1 MQISEDKIS
10 FVTANFVG
18 RALDYSLRPFNWG
31 KADEATQRLFHGDT
45 FEEEFSEIMRIIL
58 DAGFK
63 TIELWVAH
71 LNYDTATQEQIQK
84 ARQILEHYNLS
95 VCSYAG
101 GFGNSEEEVE
111 KSFQLA
117 QAMGAKVLAGGLN
130 EKLLDRAYSL
140 CREYKIRL
148 AFENHPDRETPEK
161 IKQLIGGRKDWFGAC
176 VDTGWFATFDIDAS
190 QAIHKLGEKVFHVHL
205 KDIKAVGKHETC
217 ALGDGI
223 VNIPAVI
230 SALEEIEYDGY
241 ISIEHEPEYHE
252 PMEDIKKSLGC
263 LREWLRK

>member
-1 MQISEDKIS
+1 MQVSQDKIS
-10 FVTANFVG
+10 FVTANFVA
-18 RALDYSLRPFNWG
+18 RALDYSLRPFNWA
-31 KADEATQRLFHGDT
+31 KADEATQRLFHGET
-45 FEEEFSEIMRIIL
+45 FEEEFSEIMRVIS

-63 TIELWVAH
+63 TLELWVAH
-71 LNYDTATQEQIQK
+71 LNYNRATQEQIQK
-84 ARQILEHYNLS
+84 AKQILKSFNLL

-101 GFGNSEEEVE
+101 GFGNLKEEIE

-117 QAMGAKVLAGGLN
+117 RAMGAKVLAGSLN
-130 EKLLDRAYSL
+130 EKLLDKAYSL
-140 CREYKIRL
+140 CQEHKIRL

-161 IKQLIGGRKDWFGAC
+161 IKDLIGNRKDWFGAC
-176 VDTGWFATFDIDAS
+176 VDTGWFATFNIDAS
-190 QAIHKLGEKVFHVHL
+190 EAVRELGKKVFHVHL
-205 KDIKAVGKHETC
+205 KDIKAVGAHKTC

-230 SALEEIEYDGY
+230 SALREINYDGY

-252 PMEDIKKSLGC
+252 PMQEVKKSLSR

>member
-1 MQISEDKIS
+1 MQVIEDKIC
-10 FVTANFVG
+10 FNTANFVG
-18 RALDYSLRPFNWG
+18 RALDYSLKPFKWG
-31 KADEATQRLFHGDT
+31 QADEATQRLFHGDS
-45 FEEEFSEIMRIIL
+45 FQEEFNEIMRIIS

-63 TIELWVAH
+63 MIELWTAH
-71 LNYDTATQEQIQK
+71 LDYKKATQELIQK
-84 ARQILEHYNLS
+84 AKQILKNLNLS

-101 GFGNSEEEVE
+101 GFGNIEEEIE

-117 QAMGAKVLAGGLN
+117 QAMGAKVLAGSLN

-148 AFENHPDRETPEK
+148 VFENHPDRETPEK
-161 IKQLIGGRKDWFGAC
+161 IKELIGDRKDWFGAC

-190 QAIHKLGEKVFHVHL
+190 RAIRKLGGKVFHVHL
-205 KDIKAVGKHETC
+205 KDIKKAGSHETC

-230 SALEEIEYDGY
+230 SALREISYDGY
-241 ISIEHEPEYHE
+241 LSIEHEPEYHD
-252 PMEDIKKSLGC
+252 PVQDVKKSLSR

>member
-1 MQISEDKIS
+1 MQVIEDKIS

-18 RALDYSLRPFNWG
+18 RALNYSLKPFNWG
-31 KADEATQRLFHGDT
+31 EADEATQHLFHGDS
-45 FEEEFSEIMRIIL
+45 FEEEFSEIMRIIS

-71 LNYDTATQEQIQK
+71 LNYNRATQEQIQK
-84 ARQILEHYNLS
+84 AKQILKSFNLS

-117 QAMGAKVLAGGLN
+117 QAMGAKVLAGILN
-130 EKLLDRAYSL
+130 EKLLEKAYSL
-140 CREYKIRL
+140 CQEHKIRL

-161 IKQLIGGRKDWFGAC
+161 IKELIGDRKDWFGAC
-176 VDTGWFATFDIDAS
+176 VDTGWFATFNIDAS
-190 QAIHKLGEKVFHVHL
+190 EAVRELGKSVFHVHP
-205 KDIKAVGKHETC
+205 KDIKAAGAHETC

-230 SALEEIEYDGY
+230 SALREIGYDGY
-241 ISIEHEPEYHE
+241 LSIEHEPEYHD
-252 PMEDIKKSLGC
+252 PMEDVKKSLSR

>member
-1 MQISEDKIS
+1 MQITEDKIS

-18 RALDYSLRPFNWG
+18 RALNYSLRPFNWG

-45 FEEEFSEIMRIIL
+45 FEEEFSEIMRIIS

-71 LNYDTATQEQIQK
+71 VNYNRASQEQIQK
-84 ARQILEHYNLS
+84 AKQILKSFKLS

-101 GFGNSEEEVE
+101 GFGNSEEEIE

-117 QAMGAKVLAGGLN
+117 QAMGAKVLAGSLN
-130 EKLLDRAYSL
+130 EKLLGRAYSL

-148 AFENHPDRETPEK
+148 AFENHPNRETPEK
-161 IKQLIGGRKDWFGAC
+161 IKELIGGRDDWFGAC
-176 VDTGWFATFDIDAS
+176 VDTGWFATFNIDAS
-190 QAIHKLGEKVFHVHL
+190 QAIGELGEKVFHVHP
-205 KDIKAVGKHETC
+205 KDIKKAGEHETC

-230 SALEEIEYDGY
+230 SALREIGYDGY
-241 ISIEHEPEYHE
+241 LSIEHEPEYYD
-252 PMEDIKKSLGC
+252 PMEEVKKSLSR
-263 LREWLRK
+263 LREWLRE